1 MVNLPGLRSGQRG
14 VVASVHL
21 GESSG
26 KRLADIGF
34 VPGARIEMLRR
45 GDPCIVRIDESRVG
59 LGRAFQEAIL
69 LDPA

>member
-1 MVNLPGLRSGQRG
+1 MVNLPGLRSGERG
-14 VVASVHL
+14 VVASVRL
-21 GESSG
+21 GELSG

-59 LGRAFQEAIL
+59 LGRAYQEAIL